1 MEKPAS
7 SVSKRHNCPYCD
19 EIYIS
24 LHFLQTHLFYCHK
37 AISHIC
43 SICKKGFLN
52 QDDYTAHMSKCHQYK
67 PLKSHLVEKHNCPHC
82 DEIFTTRLYL
92 ERHLVGGHKA
102 ICHIC
107 SNCQKGFLNQYDYVA
122 HMDKCQMKPLKIHS
136 TEKTPSPV
144 FEKHTCPHCVK
155 VFVTLHYL
163 ENHLFIVHKAIS
175 PICSSCKKG
184 FLNQDD
190 YTAHMDKCQKKPLK
204 IHSTEKTA
212 SPVSKRHNCPHC
224 DKIFSTLHYL
234 QTHLFIVHKA
244 ISPICSSC
252 KKGFLNQDD
261 YVVHMDKCQ
270 MKPLKIHLMEKPES
284 SVSHNCPY
292 CDKIYISLHYLQIHL
307 FYNHK
312 TISHICSSCKKR
324 FLNQDDYTAHMN
336 KCQCKP
342 LNTFSMEKAGSSVS
356 KRHTCPYCEKIYGS
370 LHYLENHLFYNHKA
384 ISHICRSCKKG
395 FLNQD
400 DYLTHMD
407 KCEKEP
413 LKTRSME
420 KPASP
425 VFNRHTCPHCVK
437 VFVTLHYLENHLF
450 NVHRAIS
457 PICSSCQKGFLNQD
471 DCMAH
476 IDKCPKESL
485 MTHSMEQTASS
496 VFEKHNCP
504 HCDQIFTTLHY
515 LQNHLFYGHKVISHI
530 CSHCR
535 KGFLNQDDY
544 TAHMNK
550 CQPLKIRSMEKPAS
564 AVSKRHTCPHCDMIF
579 TTLHYLQTHLF
590 NSHRARSYV
599 CRSCQK
605 GFLHQVARKAHT
617 DKCHSSENKLKRYH
631 HIQFECLCCT
641 KFHKLTDLEEH
652 IVSCHKSEISCLCFY
667 CGQRFTDIKS
677 RQRHECPKREEKQHL
692 CPLCRKGFND
702 LHNLKGHLDVH
713 KGERPHV
720 CPHCNK
726 HYRELSELEAHVHV
740 HMNIGMSRLTICSK
754 CNIMFADT
762 CFLGRDVSRVNLV
775 SCDIENSECQPS
787 SLCSACGSESGS
799 FSMQNR
805 SHPILESHSSKS
817 FERVKDGTSHY
828 GNVCPYCTNSFPY
841 NEHLYTDTGEK
852 ECAHCGLS
860 FLTGTELKHH
870 MYNHTGD
877 LPYTC
882 PHCGKGCLYR
892 STLEDHMMKHNREKQ
907 IIPSSRLDSDRL
919 PGTLSSDMMKQKPRS
934 QLPVTQK
941 TSEGPSTEPGRVVGV
956 TKVCS
961 ESGPIETF
969 LSTKLKQENDLCA
982 SSNEQM
988 ETSCTLSNKRSYCQ
1002 CEPYPDEPT
1011 APQTK
1016 IHKRDTVHSRCN
1028 VCVRG
1033 FMKEN
1038 DLVSHLAS
1046 HR

>member
-7 SVSKRHNCPYCD
+7 SLSKRHNCPYCD

-43 SICKKGFLN
+43 SSCKKGFLN

-67 PLKSHLVEKHNCPHC
+67 PVKTHVFEKHNCPHC

-102 ICHIC
+102 IRHVC

-136 TEKTPSPV
+136 MEKTASPV
-144 FEKHTCPHCVK
+144 FEKHT
-155 VFVTLHYL
+155 
-163 ENHLFIVHKAIS
+163 
-175 PICSSCKKG
+175 
-184 FLNQDD
+184 
-190 YTAHMDKCQKKPLK
+190 
-204 IHSTEKTA
+204 
-212 SPVSKRHNCPHC
+212 CPHC

-244 ISPICSSC
+244 ISPICSNC

-270 MKPLKIHLMEKPES
+270 MKPLKIHSTGKTAS
-284 SVSHNCPY
+284 SVFKRHNCPH
-292 CDKIYISLHYLQIHL
+292 CDKIFTTVHYLQIHL

-312 TISHICSSCKKR
+312 AISHICSSCKKG
-324 FLNQDDYTAHMN
+324 FLNQDDYVVHMN
-336 KCQCKP
+336 ECQCKP
-342 LNTFSMEKAGSSVS
+342 LNTFSMEKPGSSLS
-356 KRHTCPYCEKIYGS
+356 KRHTCPHCDKIYGS
-370 LHYLENHLFYNHKA
+370 LHYLENHLFYNHKD

-413 LKTRSME
+413 LKTESME

-476 IDKCPKESL
+476 IEKCQNEPLK
-485 MTHSMEQTASS
+485 THSMEQTASS
-496 VFEKHNCP
+496 VFEQHNCP
-504 HCDQIFTTLHY
+504 HCDQIFITLHY
-515 LQNHLFYGHKVISHI
+515 LQNHLFYGHKAISHI
-530 CSHCR
+530 CSSCQ
-535 KGFLNQDDY
+535 KGFLNQADY

-550 CQPLKIRSMEKPAS
+550 CQPLNTRSMEKPAS
-564 AVSKRHTCPHCDMIF
+564 SVSKRHTCPHCDMIF

-605 GFLHQVARKAHT
+605 GFLHQVAREAH
-617 DKCHSSENKLKRYH
+617 KCHSSENKLKRYH

-652 IVSCHKSEISCLCFY
+652 IVSCQRTEISCLCFY
-667 CGQRFTDIKS
+667 CGQRFPNSKS

-702 LHNLKGHLDVH
+702 LHNLKLHLDVH
-713 KGERPHV
+713 QGERPHV

-740 HMNIGMSRLTICSK
+740 HMNIGLSRLNICSK
-754 CNIMFADT
+754 CKIMFADT

-817 FERVKDGTSHY
+817 FERLQDCKSHKNDY
-828 GNVCPYCTNSFPY
+828 VLTAAKSFSCKVQY

-877 LPYTC
+877 RPYTC

-892 STLEDHMMKHNREKQ
+892 STLEDHMTKHNREKQ
-907 IIPSSRLDSDRL
+907 IIPSSRLDSDRC
-919 PGTLSSDMMKQKPRS
+919 PDTLISDMMKQKTRS
-934 QLPVTQK
+934 QLRVTEK
-941 TSEGPSTEPGRVVGV
+941 TSEGPSTELDRVVGV
-956 TKVCS
+956 TKVCTD
-961 ESGPIETF
+961 SGPIETF
-969 LSTKLKQENDLCA
+969 LSTKLKQENDLSA

-988 ETSCTLSNKRSYCQ
+988 ETSCTLSDKRSYCQ

-1011 APQTK
+1011 AFQTK
-1016 IHKRDTVHSRCN
+1016 IYKRDTVHSRCN

-1033 FMKEN
+1033 FVKEN
-1038 DLVSHLAS
+1038 DLVRHLAS